1 VQQPPEVR
9 PTGLR
14 KILTVEESKTE
25 AFMTA
30 KVDNPEAKR
39 I

>member
-1 VQQPPEVR
+1 VR

-14 KILTVEESKTE
+14 KILTAEESKTE

-30 KVDNPEAKR
+30 KVDNPEVKR